1 MVNVALAMASPQP
14 DLQPPSAAF
23 GRVDAASDV
32 PVCGA
37 GGPALASILHGGA
50 ETRKE
55 PMMSLM
61 YQAYQ
66 NHMDLT
72 EPWRTGAAAALK
84 YLNLVPQGISEKLFG
99 RLAAALELISRS
111 SLSWTRPAYGIERVL
126 VGNQELEVTEEVAF
140 ATPFGSLL
148 HFKKDNAP
156 AQPRLL
162 LVAPMSGHFATLL
175 RGTVQT
181 LLQDHDVYITDWH
194 NPREIPLDCGKF
206 GLDEFTEHLITF
218 MNELGPRSHMVAIC
232 QPSVSALAAAA
243 IMSEDD
249 HPARPASLT
258 LMAGPIDTRIAPTKV
273 NEFAKSKPLSWF
285 SDNLINYVPLQC
297 KGAFRQVYPGFVQLT
312 AFVSMNLERHIKQ
325 HVELAGHLA
334 RGETAKAD
342 IIKTFYDEYFAVM
355 DLPAEFYIET
365 VRDVFQE
372 HLLPQG
378 RLTYRGRPVNCASI
392 KRMGLMTVEG
402 EKDDIC
408 SVGQTLAA
416 QDLCTG
422 VRAYRKVHH
431 MQAGVG
437 HYGVF
442 SGRRWNNEI
451 YPLLR
456 DFVHVNS

>member
-1 MVNVALAMASPQP
+1 
-14 DLQPPSAAF
+14 
-23 GRVDAASDV
+23 
-32 PVCGA
+32 
-37 GGPALASILHGGA
+37 
-50 ETRKE
+50 
-55 PMMSLM
+55 
-61 YQAYQ
+61 
-66 NHMDLT
+66 
-72 EPWRTGAAAALK
+72 
-84 YLNLVPQGISEKLFG
+84 
-99 RLAAALELISRS
+99 
-111 SLSWTRPAYGIERVL
+111 
-126 VGNQELEVTEEVAF
+126 VTE
-140 ATPFGSLL
+140 
-148 HFKKDNAP
+148 
-156 AQPRLL
+156 QPRML

-175 RGTVQT
+175 RGTVKT

-194 NPREIPLDCGKF
+194 NPRDIPLGAGRF
-206 GLDEFTEHLITF
+206 GLDDYTEHLITF
-218 MNELGPRSHMVAIC
+218 LDQLGPRAHMVAIC

-243 IMSEDD
+243 IMSEDN
-249 HPARPASLT
+249 HPARPATLT
-258 LMAGPIDTRIAPTKV
+258 LMAGPIDTRIQPTKV
-273 NEFAKSKPLSWF
+273 NDFAKSKPLKWF
-285 SDNLINYVPLQC
+285 EENLINYVPVQC

-312 AFVSMNLERHIKQ
+312 AFVSMNLERHIKS
-325 HVELAGHLA
+325 HIDLADHLA
-334 RGETAKAD
+334 RGEKEKAA

-365 VRDVFQE
+365 IRDVFQE

-378 RLTYRGRPVNCASI
+378 KLMHRGRPVNPAAI

-408 SVGQTLAA
+408 SIGQTLAA

>member
-1 MVNVALAMASPQP
+1 
-14 DLQPPSAAF
+14 
-23 GRVDAASDV
+23 
-32 PVCGA
+32 
-37 GGPALASILHGGA
+37 
-50 ETRKE
+50 
-55 PMMSLM
+55 MSMM

-66 NHMDLT
+66 NHVDLT
-72 EPWRTGAAAALK
+72 EPWRSGAANALK
-84 YLNLVPQGISEKLFG
+84 YLNLVPQGVSDRAFG

-111 SLSWTRPAYGIERVL
+111 ALTYTRPDYGIGTVM
-126 VGNQELEVTEEVAF
+126 VGNRELAVTEEVAY

-148 HFKKDNAP
+148 HFRKVDGP
-156 AQPRLL
+156 EQPRML

-175 RGTVQT
+175 RGTVKT
-181 LLQDHDVYITDWH
+181 LLADHDVYITDWH
-194 NPREIPLDCGKF
+194 NPRDIPIGHGRF
-206 GLDEFTEHLITF
+206 GLEDYTDHLITF
-218 MNELGPRSHMVAIC
+218 MDQLGPRAHMVAIC

-243 IMSEDD
+243 IMCADD
-249 HPARPASLT
+249 HPARPATLT
-258 LMAGPIDTRIAPTKV
+258 LMAGPIDTRIQPTKV
-273 NEFAKSKPLSWF
+273 NEFAKSKPIEWF
-285 SDNLINYVPLQC
+285 ANNLINYVPLQC
-297 KGAFRQVYPGFVQLT
+297 KGAFRKVYPGFVQLT

-325 HVELAGHLA
+325 HMDLAHHIA
-334 RGETAKAD
+334 KGEKEKAE

-378 RLTYRGRPVNCASI
+378 RLMHRGRPVNCAAI
-392 KRMGLMTVEG
+392 RRMGLMTVEG

-408 SVGQTLAA
+408 SIGQTLAA

-422 VRAYRKVHH
+422 VRAYRRGHH

-442 SGRRWNNEI
+442 SGRKWNNEI

-456 DFVHVNS
+456 DFVHINS

>member
-1 MVNVALAMASPQP
+1 
-14 DLQPPSAAF
+14 
-23 GRVDAASDV
+23 
-32 PVCGA
+32 
-37 GGPALASILHGGA
+37 
-50 ETRKE
+50 
-55 PMMSLM
+55 MMSMM

-66 NHMDLT
+66 NHMDMT
-72 EPWRTGAAAALK
+72 APFRGGAASALK
-84 YLNLVPQGISEKLFG
+84 YLNLIPAGVSEKLFG
-99 RLAAALELISRS
+99 RLAAALELISRT
-111 SLSWTRPAYGIERVL
+111 SLTYHRPAYGIKPVM
-126 VGNQELEVTEEVAF
+126 VGNQELPVTEEVVF

-148 HFKKDNAP
+148 HFKKENSP
-156 AQPRLL
+156 EQPKML

-194 NPREIPLDCGKF
+194 NPRDIPLSAGAF
-206 GLDEFTEHLITF
+206 GLSDYTDHLIRF
-218 MNELGPRSHMVAIC
+218 LNELGPRSHMVAIC

-243 IMSEDD
+243 IMSEDN

-258 LMAGPIDTRIAPTKV
+258 LMAGPIDTRILPTKV
-273 NEFAKSKPLSWF
+273 NEFAKSKPIKWF
-285 SDNLINYVPLQC
+285 QDNLINYVPFQC
-297 KGAFRQVYPGFVQLT
+297 KGAFRQVYPGFIQLT
-312 AFVSMNLERHIKQ
+312 AFVSMNLERHVKS
-325 HVELAGHLA
+325 HVDLMDHLA
-334 RGETAKAD
+334 KGETEKAET
-342 IIKTFYDEYFAVM
+342 IKTFYDEYFAVM

-378 RLTYRGRPVNCASI
+378 KLMHYDRPVNLGAV

-408 SVGQTLAA
+408 SIGQTLAA

-422 VRAYRKVHH
+422 VRTYRKVHH

>member
-1 MVNVALAMASPQP
+1 
-14 DLQPPSAAF
+14 
-23 GRVDAASDV
+23 
-32 PVCGA
+32 
-37 GGPALASILHGGA
+37 
-50 ETRKE
+50 
-55 PMMSLM
+55 MMSML

-72 EPWRTGAAAALK
+72 APWRSGASHALK
-84 YLNLVPQGISEKLFG
+84 YLNLVPQGVSDRLVG
-99 RLAAALELISRS
+99 RLAAALELISRT
-111 SLSWTRPAYGIERVL
+111 SLTYTRPPYGIDTVL
-126 VGNQELEVTEEVAF
+126 VGNQELGVTEEVVYS
-140 ATPFGSLL
+140 TPFGSLL
-148 HFKKDNAP
+148 HFKKENSP
-156 AQPRLL
+156 EQPRML

-175 RGTVQT
+175 RGTVKT

-194 NPREIPLDCGKF
+194 NPRDIPLGAGRF
-206 GLDEFTEHLITF
+206 GLEDYTDHLIAF
-218 MNELGPRSHMVAIC
+218 MDQLGPRAHMVAIC

-243 IMSEDD
+243 VMSEND
-249 HPARPASLT
+249 HPARPATLT
-258 LMAGPIDTRIAPTKV
+258 LMAGPIDTRIQPTKV
-273 NEFAKSKPLSWF
+273 NEFAKSKPIKWF
-285 SDNLINYVPLQC
+285 EENLINYVPFQC

-312 AFVSMNLERHIKQ
+312 AFVSMNLERHIKS
-325 HVELAGHLA
+325 HIDLADHLA
-334 RGETAKAD
+334 KGETEKAE

-378 RLTYRGRPVNCASI
+378 KLMHRGRPVNPAAI

-408 SVGQTLAA
+408 SIGQTLAA

-422 VRAYRKVHH
+422 VRTYRKVHH

>member
-1 MVNVALAMASPQP
+1 
-14 DLQPPSAAF
+14 
-23 GRVDAASDV
+23 
-32 PVCGA
+32 
-37 GGPALASILHGGA
+37 
-50 ETRKE
+50 
-55 PMMSLM
+55 MMSMM

-72 EPWRTGAAAALK
+72 APWRTGASAALK
-84 YLNLVPQGISEKLFG
+84 YLNLVPQGVSDKVFG
-99 RLAAALELISRS
+99 RLASALELISRS
-111 SLSWTRPAYGIERVL
+111 SLTYARPDYAIGTVM
-126 VGNQELEVTEEVAF
+126 VGNREFQVTEQVAY

-148 HFKKDNAP
+148 HFKKLDSP
-156 AQPRLL
+156 EQPRLL

-175 RGTVQT
+175 RSTVKT

-194 NPREIPLDCGKF
+194 NPRDIPLGDGRF
-206 GLDEFTEHLITF
+206 GLEDYTDHLIEF
-218 MNELGPRSHMVAIC
+218 LNQIGPRTHMVAIC

-243 IMSEDD
+243 VMAEDN
-249 HPARPASLT
+249 HPARPATLT
-258 LMAGPIDTRIAPTKV
+258 LMAGPIDTRIQPTKV
-273 NEFAKSKPLSWF
+273 NEFAKSKPIKWF
-285 SDNLINYVPLQC
+285 EKNLINYVPFQC

-325 HVELAGHLA
+325 HIDLAQHIA
-334 RGETAKAD
+334 KGEKEKAE

-365 VRDVFQE
+365 VRDVFQD

-378 RLTYRGRPVNCASI
+378 KLMHRGRPVNPAAI

-408 SVGQTLAA
+408 SIGQTLAA

-422 VRAYRKVHH
+422 VRAYRRVHH

>member
-1 MVNVALAMASPQP
+1 
-14 DLQPPSAAF
+14 
-23 GRVDAASDV
+23 V
-32 PVCGA
+32 PA
-37 GGPALASILHGGA
+37 G
-50 ETRKE
+50 T
-55 PMMSLM
+55 
-61 YQAYQ
+61 
-66 NHMDLT
+66 
-72 EPWRTGAAAALK
+72 
-84 YLNLVPQGISEKLFG
+84 SEKMFG
-99 RLAAALELISRS
+99 GLAAALELVSRTA
-111 SLSWTRPAYGIERVL
+111 LTYVRPEFAIPKVL
-126 VGNQELEVTEEVAF
+126 VGNSELAVTEEVMF
-140 ATPFGSLL
+140 STPFGSLL
-148 HFKKDNAP
+148 HFKKENSP
-156 AQPRLL
+156 LQPKML

-175 RGTVQT
+175 RGTVKT

-194 NPREIPLDCGKF
+194 NPRDIPLSAGKF
-206 GLDEFTEHLITF
+206 GLDEYTEHLIIF
-218 MNELGPRSHMVAIC
+218 MNELGPKSHMVAIC

-258 LMAGPIDTRIAPTKV
+258 LMAGPIDTRIQPTKV
-273 NEFAKSKPLSWF
+273 NDFAKSKPLKWF
-285 SDNLINYVPLQC
+285 EENLINYVPFQC
-297 KGAFRQVYPGFVQLT
+297 KGAYRKVYPGFVQLT
-312 AFVSMNLERHIKQ
+312 AFVSMNLERHIKS
-325 HVELAGHLA
+325 HVDLADHLA
-334 RGETAKAD
+334 KGEFEKAE

-355 DLPAEFYIET
+355 DLSAEFYIET
-365 VRDVFQE
+365 IRDVFQE
-372 HLLPQG
+372 HLLPLG
-378 RLTYRGRPVNCASI
+378 KLTYKGRKVNPGAI

-408 SVGQTLAA
+408 AIGQTLAA

>member
-1 MVNVALAMASPQP
+1 MM
-14 DLQPPSAAF
+14 
-23 GRVDAASDV
+23 
-32 PVCGA
+32 
-37 GGPALASILHGGA
+37 
-50 ETRKE
+50 
-55 PMMSLM
+55 PMM

-72 EPWRTGAAAALK
+72 APWRTGAAAALK
-84 YLNLVPQGISEKLFG
+84 YLNLVPQGISDRLFG

-111 SLSWTRPAYGIERVL
+111 TLTYARPAYGIDKVR
-126 VGNQELEVTEEVAF
+126 VGNRELEIREEVAY

-148 HFKKDNAP
+148 HFRKVEGP
-156 AQPRLL
+156 EQPRLL

-175 RGTVQT
+175 RGTVTT

-194 NPREIPLDCGKF
+194 NPRDIPPNEGRF
-206 GLDEFTEHLITF
+206 GLEDYTDHLIAF
-218 MNELGPRSHMVAIC
+218 LNQLGPRAHVVAIC

-243 IMSEDD
+243 VMSEDD
-249 HPARPASLT
+249 HPARPATLT
-258 LMAGPIDTRIAPTKV
+258 LMAGPIDTRILPTKV
-273 NEFAKSKPLSWF
+273 NEFAKSKPIKWF
-285 SDNLINYVPLQC
+285 ADNLINYVPIQC
-297 KGAFRQVYPGFVQLT
+297 KGAFRQVYPGFVQLA

-325 HVELAGHLA
+325 HMDLASHLA
-334 RGETAKAD
+334 KGEKEKAA

-378 RLTYRGRPVNCASI
+378 KLMHRGRPVNPAAI
-392 KRMGLMTVEG
+392 RRMGLMTVEG

-408 SVGQTLAA
+408 SIGQTLAA

-422 VRAYRKVHH
+422 VRAYRRVHH
-431 MQAGVG
+431 MQAGAG

-442 SGRRWNNEI
+442 SGKRWNNEI

>member
-1 MVNVALAMASPQP
+1 MKSML
-14 DLQPPSAAF
+14 
-23 GRVDAASDV
+23 
-32 PVCGA
+32 
-37 GGPALASILHGGA
+37 
-50 ETRKE
+50 
-55 PMMSLM
+55 

-72 EPWRTGAAAALK
+72 EPWRKGAASALK
-84 YLNLVPQGISEKLFG
+84 YLNLVPQGISDKLFG

-111 SLSWTRPAYGIERVL
+111 SLSYARPAYGIDRVQ
-126 VGNQELEVTEEVAF
+126 VGNRELAVTEEVVH

-148 HFKKDNAP
+148 RFKKEQAP
-156 AQPRLL
+156 EQPRLL

-175 RGTVQT
+175 RGTVKT

-194 NPREIPLDCGKF
+194 NPRDIPLDHGRF
-206 GLDEFTEHLITF
+206 GLDDYTEHLISF
-218 MNELGPRSHMVAIC
+218 LGQLGPRPHMVAIC

-249 HPARPASLT
+249 HPSRPASLT
-258 LMAGPIDTRIAPTKV
+258 LMAGPIDTRILPTKV
-273 NEFAKSKPLSWF
+273 NEFAKSKPLNWF
-285 SDNLINYVPLQC
+285 EDNLINYVPFQC
-297 KGAFRQVYPGFVQLT
+297 KGAFRLVYPGFVQLT

-325 HVELAGHLA
+325 HLDLANHLVK
-334 RGETAKAD
+334 GETEKAET
-342 IIKTFYDEYFAVM
+342 IKTFYDEYFAVM
-355 DLPAEFYIET
+355 DLTAEFYIET
-365 VRDVFQE
+365 IRDVFQE

-378 RLTYRGRPVNCASI
+378 KLTYRGRPVNPASI

-408 SVGQTLAA
+408 SIGQTLAA

-442 SGRRWNNEI
+442 SGKRWNNEI